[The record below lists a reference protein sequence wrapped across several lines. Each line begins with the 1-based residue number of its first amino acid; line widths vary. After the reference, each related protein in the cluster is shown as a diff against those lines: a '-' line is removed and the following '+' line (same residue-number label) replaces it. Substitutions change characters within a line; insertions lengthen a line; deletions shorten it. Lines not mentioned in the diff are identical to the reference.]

1 MRRQAFSALTGV
13 FAALATVSPTAV
25 ASPAAELPAWTT
37 IRFESQNP
45 HTLRRYRITVLRPQQ
60 ATPARAYPVIFMLD
74 GNAVE
79 HRLSAAPPAFPSGST
94 LPAIVTLGYIGTQRF
109 DVDARTHDYTPP
121 RTDGGEEI
129 DPLHRERRTG
139 GADHFLDFI
148 EQTLIPEVAARIPLD
163 REKLGLWGHSFGG
176 LLALYAGQT
185 RPGLFRCTIAA
196 SPSLWWRNGAFAQRL
211 SATTTPLPAALLLTR
226 GTAETP
232 PPPPADAAPISVER
246 WRARAGQPEEAFR
259 QLATQLQ
266 ARPNARV
273 STLEFPGLSHGQAFD
288 ASINP
293 ALEWFSRCADRPDQ

>member
-1 MRRQAFSALTGV
+1 MRRQALSALTGV
-13 FAALATVSPTAV
+13 FAALATVSSTAV

-60 ATPARAYPVIFMLD
+60 ATPARAFPVIFMLD

-163 REKLGLWGHSFGG
+163 REKL
-176 LLALYAGQT
+176 
-185 RPGLFRCTIAA
+185 GLFRCTIAA

-293 ALEWFSRCADRPDQ
+293 ALEWFSRRADRPDQ